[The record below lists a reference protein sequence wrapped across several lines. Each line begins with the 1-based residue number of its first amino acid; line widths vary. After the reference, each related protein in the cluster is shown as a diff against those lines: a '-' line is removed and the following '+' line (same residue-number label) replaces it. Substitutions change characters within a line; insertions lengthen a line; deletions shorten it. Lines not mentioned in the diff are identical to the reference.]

1 VRSEKRKERR
11 IESPWCPEGWPDWR
25 GSFSMME
32 ALCLKAGAEKRSLE
46 RDQVQ
51 KNSEIKKERAKQRKK
66 TPYIMNIMGFSAF
79 WTRLDK
85 EATKKKKENDI
96 NTKMKTEIRR
106 NQSIWK
112 KFLER
117 GPTPA
122 GEEYLLTRVNH
133 TDYQSGGHVTIS
145 RKKKNILQPVLL
157 TSFSPCKRK
166 LSNPELF
173 NMESPSQKCKVNDL
187 IGFWENKHTAK
198 QT

>member
-1 VRSEKRKERR
+1 M
-11 IESPWCPEGWPDWR
+11 ESPWCPEGWPDWR

-51 KNSEIKKERAKQRKK
+51 KKSEIKKERAKQRKK

-106 NQSIWK
+106 NQNIWK
-112 KFLER
+112 QFLER

-173 NMESPSQKCKVNDL
+173 NMESPSKNARRM
-187 IGFWENKHTAK
+187 I
-198 QT
+198 